1 MNVVTSILNSFQQDS
16 DKMAKNLF
24 DHIKGVSKDKIRWD
38 KLSAEDQK
46 TWNNFIVSRW
56 FSMEMELVEAINEF
70 QKYSNGI
77 LTSKDYYNLL
87 FDALPKT
94 SFFLKYTKKKNKIEI
109 DQEFIQMFCEHF
121 QLGKKVIYEYIT
133 DLNKSNPDELISIL
147 QSYGTKKEEI
157 EKFKKQ
163 LKTLK

>member
-1 MNVVTSILNSFQQDS
+1 
-16 DKMAKNLF
+16 MARNLF
-24 DHIKGVSKDKIRWD
+24 DHIKGVSKDKIKWNT
-38 KLSAEDQK
+38 LSEEDQK

-56 FSMEMELVEAINEF
+56 FSMDMGLVEAINEF

-94 SFFLKYTKKKNKIEI
+94 SFYLKYTKKKNKIEI
-109 DQEFIQMFCEHF
+109 DQEFIQMFCGYF

-147 QSYGTKKEEI
+147 ESYGTRKEDI

>member
-1 MNVVTSILNSFQQDS
+1 
-16 DKMAKNLF
+16 MARNLF
-24 DHIKGVSKDKIRWD
+24 DHIKGVTKEKKKWD
-38 KLSAEDQK
+38 TLSEEDQK

-56 FSMEMELVEAINEF
+56 FSMEMELVEVINEF

-94 SFFLKYTKKKNKIEI
+94 SFFLKYTKKKTKIDIDPEFIEI
-109 DQEFIQMFCEHF
+109 FRQHF
-121 QLGKKVIYEYIT
+121 QVGKKVIYEYII

-147 QSYGTKKEEI
+147 ESYGTKKEEI

>member
-1 MNVVTSILNSFQQDS
+1 
-16 DKMAKNLF
+16 MAKNLF
-24 DHIKGVSKDKIRWD
+24 DHIKGVSKDKIKWD
-38 KLSAEDQK
+38 KLSTEDQK

-56 FSMEMELVEAINEF
+56 FSMEIELVEAINEF

-109 DQEFIQMFCEHF
+109 DQQFIDLFCQHF

-133 DLNKSNPDELISIL
+133 DLNKQKPDELISIL
-147 QSYGTKKEEI
+147 ESYGTKKEDI

-163 LKTLK
+163 MKTIK

>member
-1 MNVVTSILNSFQQDS
+1 
-16 DKMAKNLF
+16 MARNLF
-24 DHIKGVSKDKIRWD
+24 DHIKGVTKEKKKWD
-38 KLSAEDQK
+38 TLSEEDQK

-94 SFFLKYTKKKNKIEI
+94 SFFLKYTKKKTKIDIDPEFIEI
-109 DQEFIQMFCEHF
+109 FRQHF
-121 QLGKKVIYEYIT
+121 QVGKKVIYEYII

-147 QSYGTKKEEI
+147 ESYGTKKEEI

>member
-1 MNVVTSILNSFQQDS
+1 MVTLILNSCQRDL

-109 DQEFIQMFCEHF
+109 DQQFIDLFCQHF

-133 DLNKSNPDELISIL
+133 DLNKFNSNELISIL
-147 QSYGTKKEEI
+147 ESYGTKKEDI

>member
-1 MNVVTSILNSFQQDS
+1 
-16 DKMAKNLF
+16 MAKNLF
-24 DHIKGVSKDKIRWD
+24 DHIKGVSKDKIKWD

-56 FSMEMELVEAINEF
+56 FSMEMELVEVINEF

-94 SFFLKYTKKKNKIEI
+94 SFFLKYTKKKTKIDIDPEFIEI
-109 DQEFIQMFCEHF
+109 FRQHF
-121 QLGKKVIYEYIT
+121 QVGSV
-133 DLNKSNPDELISIL
+133 D
-147 QSYGTKKEEI
+147 
-157 EKFKKQ
+157 
-163 LKTLK
+163 KTNQ

>member
-1 MNVVTSILNSFQQDS
+1 
-16 DKMAKNLF
+16 MAKNLF
-24 DHIKGVSKDKIRWD
+24 DHIKGVSKDKIKWD

-94 SFFLKYTKKKNKIEI
+94 SFFLKYTKKKTKIEI
-109 DQEFIQMFCEHF
+109 DGEFVEIFRQHF
-121 QLGKKVIYEYIT
+121 QVGKKLIYEYIV
-133 DLNKSNPDELISIL
+133 DLVRINPNELVSIL
-147 QSYGTKKEEI
+147 ESYGTKKEDI

-163 LKTLK
+163 MKTIK